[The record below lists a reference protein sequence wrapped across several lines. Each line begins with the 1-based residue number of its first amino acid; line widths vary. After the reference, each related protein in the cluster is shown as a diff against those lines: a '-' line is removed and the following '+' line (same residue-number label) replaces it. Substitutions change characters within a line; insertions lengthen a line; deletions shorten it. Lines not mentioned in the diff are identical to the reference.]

1 MFPLIRRPAHTH
13 LPLPSPSH
21 SAGRRTFLIRFAAM
35 AGLSLA
41 SCSSI
46 NPGRQLGSVPDPR
59 LLVTPSRTLSSGDAE
74 LDELRQVAA
83 APIGE
88 LIEHR
93 LIFLVRISEDYR
105 GDVALWRG
113 VERLCDAVLGGE
125 PIPDRRLFARFLAQV
140 IERADQPFASDL
152 RPRITELR
160 SLS

>member
-1 MFPLIRRPAHTH
+1 MSPLIRLPAHTH
-13 LPLPSPSH
+13 LPLPLPCH
-21 SAGRRTFLIRFAAM
+21 GAQRRTFLIRFAAM
-35 AGLSLA
+35 TGLSLA
-41 SCSSI
+41 GCSST
-46 NPGRQLGSVPDPR
+46 NLGRQPGSVPDPR
-59 LLVTPSRTLSSGDAE
+59 PLVASCRTLGSGDAE